1 MVNHMAE
8 NNLLT
13 NDQHGFWSG
22 RSCTTQLLSVIEAWT
37 DQLEKGMDIDA
48 LYFDFSKAFDTVPHR
63 RLLSKLQSYKISKQ
77 IIDWVE
83 AYLSNRKQRVLVNGT
98 TSEWEP
104 VSSGVPR
111 GSVLGPVLFLVYIN
125 DLPKSVK
132 NSIRL
137 FADDT
142 KIYRTVT
149 TDSDCLSLQ
158 KDIDSIEEWASKWQ
172 LKFHPKKCK
181 TMRIGVKH
189 PKYNYTMTAEDGT
202 IVQLEETV
210 MEKDLGVV
218 VDNKLTFSQH
228 INSTVVKANQVVG
241 MIRRS
246 FKYMDKEIFVQL
258 FTSRVRPI
266 LEYGNVIWNPR
277 LIRDIDAIERVQR
290 RATQT
295 VPGISTMSYPDR
307 LRTLRLPSLVYR
319 RARGDMIETYKFLH
333 NGV

>member
-1 MVNHMAE
+1 M
-8 NNLLT
+8 
-13 NDQHGFWSG
+13 
-22 RSCTTQLLSVIEAWT
+22 
-37 DQLEKGMDIDA
+37 
-48 LYFDFSKAFDTVPHR
+48 
-63 RLLSKLQSYKISKQ
+63 
-77 IIDWVE
+77 
-83 AYLSNRKQRVLVNGT
+83 
-98 TSEWEP
+98 
-104 VSSGVPR
+104 
-111 GSVLGPVLFLVYIN
+111 
-125 DLPKSVK
+125 K

-181 TMRIGVKH
+181 TMRIGDKY

-218 VDNKLTFSQH
+218 DNKLTFSQH
-228 INSTVVKANQVVG
+228 INSTVVKANQIVG
-241 MIRRS
+241 MIRCS
-246 FKYMDKEIFVQL
+246 FKYMDKEICVQL

-277 LIRDIDAIERVQR
+277 LIRNIDAIERVQR
-290 RATQT
+290 RKKKVWFYIALYPVRWTAQSALGQFQRYSRYIFS
-295 VPGISTMSYPDR
+295 VFLLSSGHNKISCCS
-307 LRTLRLPSLVYR
+307 
-319 RARGDMIETYKFLH
+319 I
-333 NGV
+333 